1 MRHGR
6 DTIGISNE
14 SSTLSARTRNDSC
27 FPRNL
32 DLMNKGLTQVLYNCG
47 VRGVA
52 YAKTSKWTH
61 DKEDHGKVASTH
73 VEGCDHH
80 HSANESR

>member
-14 SSTLSARTRNDSC
+14 SSTLSARARNDSC

-32 DLMNKGLTQVLYNCG
+32 DLMSKRSTHVSYNCG
-47 VRGVA
+47 VRGVT
-52 YAKTSKWTH
+52 YAKTSKRTH
-61 DKEDHGKVASTH
+61 HKERT
-73 VEGCDHH
+73 
-80 HSANESR
+80 